1 MSDPFDNQ
9 PFPRAALIA
18 AGVLVLGSLAAV
30 AAVRA
35 TGAGMLTTPP
45 ATVIVERELRFVDRA
60 DGGVDVIDARS
71 SERLEVLK
79 PGSEGFVRATLRSL
93 VRERKRQS
101 LGPEIPFRLAAGE
114 GGRLTLLDP
123 ATGRRVDLEAF
134 GHTNAAAFARL
145 LGPPS

>member
-9 PFPRAALIA
+9 PFPRGALIA
-18 AGVLVLGSLAAV
+18 AGLLVLGSLAAV
-30 AAVRA
+30 AAVRV
-35 TGAGMLTTPP
+35 TGEGMTTTPP
-45 ATVIVERELRFVDRA
+45 ATTIAERELRFADRT

-71 SERLEVLK
+71 GDRLDVLK
-79 PGSEGFVRATLRSL
+79 PGTEGFVRATLRSL
-93 VRERKRQS
+93 VRDRKRQ
-101 LGPEIPFRLAAGE
+101 GIGAETPFKLAAGE

-134 GHTNAAAFARL
+134 GQTNAAAFARL